1 MTTIQ
6 NTNDLLG
13 YLTSQA
19 NQTKD
24 WFGYRQQN
32 LTGIDLA
39 YKIASLHADKM
50 TPDEVVEYVITLNQS
65 IFNKI
70 IKGTR

>member
-6 NTNDLLG
+6 NTNDLLA
-13 YLTSQA
+13 YLTGQA
-19 NQTKD
+19 TQTKD

-32 LTGIDLA
+32 FTGIDLA

-50 TPDEVVEYVITLNQS
+50 TPDEVVEYVLTLNQS

>member
-13 YLTSQA
+13 FLVGQSS
-19 NQTKD
+19 QTKD

-39 YKIASLHADKM
+39 YKIASNHADKM
-50 TPDEVVEYVITLNQS
+50 TPDEVVDYVIGLNQS

>member
-13 YLTSQA
+13 FLTSQA

-39 YKIASLHADKM
+39 YKIATHHADKM
-50 TPDEVVEYVITLNQS
+50 SPDEVVEYVITLNQS